1 MSQKKIYNNN
11 ILQRLIR
18 NYILT
23 HKLNIS
29 FALIMMIISA
39 STTGLHAWLVRPA
52 LDDVLIRGDRQMLL
66 LIPLAIIIT
75 TVFKGCATYLHFVAM
90 HKVTHRIISTLQSEM
105 FSKLMFFNLKFYSE
119 SKTGNLISRL
129 INDTNFLRLAI
140 IKSITSS
147 KEIKEILHDLDVG
160 GQIKNMAVMN
170 VILCLEELSDL
181 IHSDFPLYDRESDEF
196 PSKEPRKSRKENIP
210 RVEKLFT
217 N

>member
-11 ILQRLIR
+11 ILQRLIK

-29 FALIMMIISA
+29 FASIMMIISA

-52 LDDVLIRGDRQMLL
+52 LDDVLISGNRQMLL

-75 TVFKGCATYLHFVAM
+75 TVFKGLSTYWHFVAM
-90 HKVTHRIISTLQSEM
+90 SKVAYRVISTLQSEM

-129 INDTNFLRLAI
+129 INDTHFLRLSI
-140 IKSITSS
+140 VKSITGV
-147 KEIKEILHDLDVG
+147 IKEPL
-160 GQIKNMAVMN
+160 
-170 VILCLEELSDL
+170 VIVFLSLVFVLMSVPD
-181 IHSDFPLYDRESDEF
+181 IPHSTRFFVATFFGEVQDNNSEDTST
-196 PSKEPRKSRKENIP
+196 I
-210 RVEKLFT
+210 
-217 N
+217 